1 MEVNI
6 KALPFELEP
15 YHTDA
20 KHKARISET
29 SVFIKGEDLTF
40 LMSDPVKYFVPVS
53 WLVG

>member
-6 KALPFELEP
+6 KAPSFELQP
-15 YHTDA
+15 YHTDLKQQA
-20 KHKARISET
+20 HISGT

-53 WLVG
+53 